1 MQWDNVKEL
10 KENATTI
17 LARKL
22 VSAFSTD
29 DNIKTCTPVLGICP
43 TGKQN
48 YHLAVHIRD
57 KSGLELI
64 EPILNQAKG
73 EVNIQI
79 TGEVYPRINNYYQ
92 RPLSIGLSIS
102 HYDDYLKA
110 GTLGC
115 FVRQKGESDLL
126 ILSNNHVLVKDNKYQ
141 MNNQIIQPAI
151 KDLGDKEKDQIAIL
165 KDFIPLKAN
174 QVNMADVAIAQI
186 NSNINVGNVAD
197 LMGLG
202 MLKGV
207 YNDDMEYDEQFM
219 KIGRTSKLTYG
230 KINAIELDN
239 IELSYNAQ
247 LTNCRFDGIIAIEGQ
262 KDEPFSRPGDSGS
275 IIVDSQGY
283 AIALLFA
290 GTNLGGKNKQGLTYA
305 IPINIVLEQLNI
317 EIATTV

>member
-10 KENATTI
+10 KDNATTI

-22 VSAFSTD
+22 VSAFSYD
-29 DNIKTCTPVLGICP
+29 DNIQTCIPALGIFP

-57 KSGLELI
+57 QSGLELI

-102 HYDDYLKA
+102 HYDSLRA

-115 FVRQKGESDLL
+115 FVRKKGESDLL
-126 ILSNNHVLVKDNKYQ
+126 ILSNNHVLVKENKYQ
-141 MNNQIIQPAI
+141 NNDHIIHPAI
-151 KDLGDKEKDQIAIL
+151 IDLGDKEKDKIGIL

-174 QVNMADVAIAQI
+174 QVNIADAAIAQI

-202 MLKGV
+202 TLKGV
-207 YNDDMEYDEQFM
+207 YNDDMEYDEQFI
-219 KIGRTSKLTYG
+219 KIGRTSGVTYG

-239 IELSYNAQ
+239 IELNYNAQ
-247 LTNCRFDGIIAIEGQ
+247 LTNCRFEGIIAIEGQ

-290 GTNLGGKNKQGLTYA
+290 GTTLGGKNKQGLTYA
-305 IPINIVLEQLNI
+305 IPINTVLEQLNI
-317 EIATTV
+317 ELATTV